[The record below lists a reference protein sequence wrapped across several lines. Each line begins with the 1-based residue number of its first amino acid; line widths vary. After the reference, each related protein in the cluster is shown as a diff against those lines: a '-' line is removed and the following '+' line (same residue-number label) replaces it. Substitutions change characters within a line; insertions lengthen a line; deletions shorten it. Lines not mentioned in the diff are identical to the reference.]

1 MRVILFFLCCALSV
15 PASAQWY
22 RLDLK
27 LIKHERFP
35 LIEQVTKRSIRHFPV
50 ITITKP
56 TVVYPVKFGRSE
68 YSYEAAEKVVMKD
81 AQHNMRFREYND
93 ASYNF
98 SELAKL
104 YILQNRYSE
113 AMWYL
118 LQSNQISRQQ
128 DDEKHTIDNLVDLA
142 TVKSGMGEYVLAQ
155 QDLTEAHDIAFYKGF
170 TADIPRIEKKIA
182 FLKQNSLLPA
192 RTDLR
197 YAETP
202 DVLIKE

>member
-1 MRVILFFLCCALSV
+1 MKVILFFLCCSLSV

-22 RLDLK
+22 RIDLK

-35 LIEQVTKRSIRHFPV
+35 LIQQASKRSIANFPV

-56 TVVYPVKFGRSE
+56 KVVYTVKFARSD
-68 YSYEAAEKVVMKD
+68 YSYEAAEKVVMKA

-118 LQSNQISRQQ
+118 LQSNKISREQ
-128 DDEKHTIDNLVDLA
+128 DDEKHTIDNLIDLA
-142 TVKSGMGEYVLAQ
+142 TVKSGLGEYLLAQ

-170 TADIPRIEKKIA
+170 LADVTRVEKKMQVV
-182 FLKQNSLLPA
+182 KQDSLLPPKS
-192 RTDLR
+192 DLR
-197 YAETP
+197 YAEAP